1 MTNRV
6 STRKPL
12 RQAMP
17 RVAEFIDAVREAFGR
32 EMVDQQIRNGMAGGT
47 DFWASEGGHTIG
59 HLPPPPG
66 ATFHPDQMCLKPRK
80 QDDHGES

>member
-1 MTNRV
+1 MTARG

-17 RVAEFIDAVREAFGR
+17 RVAEFIDAVRESFGR

-47 DFWASEGGHTIG
+47 DFWASENGHVIG
-59 HLPPPPG
+59 HLPPEPG
-66 ATFHPDQMCLKPRK
+66 ARFHPDQMFLKPWK
-80 QDDHGES
+80 ENDQGQA